1 MASPSANR
9 RLPNRVIAVALALG
23 LTACVGRAPPP
34 PPASR
39 APAQCLA
46 ELDRL
51 GVQYQLEPI
60 PASAKACSIDNPVRV
75 SAIGAK
81 LQRSAVM
88 SCDFA
93 LHLDRFER
101 EVLEPEAR
109 RLFHFGVHGLRHFG
123 SYACRTTNKGRE
135 SEHALGKAIDLAG
148 IELDDGRVILVDK
161 EWRNHGKESAFLH
174 EVALEACHYFNEV
187 LTPDSDADHYNHLH
201 LDTGPYKLCVKR

>member
-1 MASPSANR
+1 MASPRLNR
-9 RLPNRVIAVALALG
+9 RLLPRAAGLVLAFG
-23 LTACVGRAPPP
+23 LAACASGTVPPP
-34 PPASR
+34 LGR

-60 PASAKACSIDNPVRV
+60 PASAKACTIDNPVRIT
-75 SAIGAK
+75 AMGASF
-81 LQRSAVM
+81 QHSAVM

-101 EVLEPEAR
+101 EVLEPEAQR
-109 RLFHFGVHGLRHFG
+109 YFHFGVHSLRHFG
-123 SYACRTTNKGRE
+123 AYACRKTKGGRE

-148 IELDDGRVILVDK
+148 IELDDGTVIRVAK
-161 EWRNHGKESAFLH
+161 EWHAHGKGGAFLH
-174 EVALEACHYFNEV
+174 AVARQACHYFSAV

-201 LDTGPYKLCVKR
+201 LDTGPYKLCIRR